1 MAKSYEILR
10 ARMSPERRAEN
21 DRETQK
27 LLAEMAR
34 EDLCQ
39 ALDLTQTQVAEMLAC
54 QLAEGPSDVY
64 VTTMQ
69 RCVEALG
76 GHLKL
81 VASFPDREV
90 VINSNEKRGPTET
103 MQEPALTKLAA

>member
-10 ARMSPERRAEN
+10 AQMSPERRAEN

-27 LLAEMAR
+27 LLAEMAL
-34 EDLCQ
+34 EDLRQ
-39 ALDLTQTQVAEMLAC
+39 ALDLTPTQMAAALASQQTNGQ
-54 QLAEGPSDVY
+54 SDVY
-64 VTTMQ
+64 VTTL
-69 RCVEALG
+69 RRYIEALG

-90 VINSNEKRGPTET
+90 VINSTET
-103 MQEPALTKLAA
+103 VSEVVLTKLAA